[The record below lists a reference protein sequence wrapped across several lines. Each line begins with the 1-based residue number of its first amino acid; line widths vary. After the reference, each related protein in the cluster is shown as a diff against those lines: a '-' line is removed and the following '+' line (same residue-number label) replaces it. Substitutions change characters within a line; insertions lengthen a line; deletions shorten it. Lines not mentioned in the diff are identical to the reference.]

1 MASSENRGKNPIFL
15 SIVLKQDLL
24 EMKLSTRIIGT
35 RIWLEENPQ
44 QIRERGFQQRI
55 SINMWAGI
63 MGYRLI
69 GPHVL
74 PQHLNGEE
82 YLNFL
87 QNVLSDLLDDVPLLV
102 WRDMWYLYDG
112 TLAHKMLKIGD
123 RW

>member
-1 MASSENRGKNPIFL
+1 VQHLKPENAPRRITFCQWLLQKIGVRTQFFKHRLKAGFTRGEAFNSHNRYPHLVRRKSTTNPR
-15 SIVLKQDLL
+15 
-24 EMKLSTRIIGT
+24 T
-35 RIWLEENPQ
+35 
-44 QIRERGFQQRI
+44 
-55 SINMWAGI
+55 
-63 MGYRLI
+63 YRLI
-69 GPHVL
+69 GLHVL